1 MESRKG
7 VDEPIFQ
14 GRNGDLDVENG
25 LVVTVGKG
33 ESGTDGESN
42 IDTYTLL
49 LLLLLLSHFMS
60 DSVRPHRQQPTR
72 LPHPWD
78 SPGKNWSGLPFP
90 SPMHESESESEVAGS
105 CLTPSDPVDC
115 SLPGSSAHGILQPRI
130 LEWPD
135 S

>member
-14 GRNGDLDVENG
+14 ERNGDLDVENG

-49 LLLLLLSHFMS
+49 LLLLLLSRF
-60 DSVRPHRQQPTR
+60 
-72 LPHPWD
+72 
-78 SPGKNWSGLPFP
+78 
-90 SPMHESESESEVAGS
+90 S
-105 CLTPSDPVDC
+105 C
-115 SLPGSSAHGILQPRI
+115 A
-130 LEWPD
+130 
-135 S
+135 

>member
-14 GRNGDLDVENG
+14 ERNGDLDVENG

-49 LLLLLLSHFMS
+49 LLLLLLSRF
-60 DSVRPHRQQPTR
+60 
-72 LPHPWD
+72 
-78 SPGKNWSGLPFP
+78 
-90 SPMHESESESEVAGS
+90 S
-105 CLTPSDPVDC
+105 CAWLCVTP
-115 SLPGSSAHGILQPRI
+115 
-130 LEWPD
+130 
-135 S
+135 

>member
-42 IDTYTLL
+42 IGTYTLL
-49 LLLLLLSHFMS
+49 LLLLLLSRFS
-60 DSVRPHRQQPTR
+60 RVQ
-72 LPHPWD
+72 LC
-78 SPGKNWSGLPFP
+78 
-90 SPMHESESESEVAGS
+90 V
-105 CLTPSDPVDC
+105 TP
-115 SLPGSSAHGILQPRI
+115 
-130 LEWPD
+130 
-135 S
+135 

>member
-14 GRNGDLDVENG
+14 ERNGDLDVENG

-49 LLLLLLSHFMS
+49 LLVLLLIRF
-60 DSVRPHRQQPTR
+60 
-72 LPHPWD
+72 
-78 SPGKNWSGLPFP
+78 
-90 SPMHESESESEVAGS
+90 S
-105 CLTPSDPVDC
+105 C
-115 SLPGSSAHGILQPRI
+115 A
-130 LEWPD
+130 
-135 S
+135 